1 MASYPPPSFFSSV
14 FDTNAFAHGNDN
26 AGLTEAEANLL
37 YYKYPVGQPFQTLQ
51 QTDHTGLA
59 TFNAGIDIQTGTLTF
74 PDNTVQTTAFT
85 GSGGAGSL
93 SATLVVGNSA
103 GATDINMNNNDIT
116 NCATINTVEFDR
128 GNNALQ
134 TTSINIGEN
143 NLVSTANSS
152 GYNVAIGSGCLSNP
166 SFSGESNIAF
176 GTSTLQ
182 GLSTGSFNLGI
193 GSVVGT
199 NITTGSHNVAIGYQ
213 ANQQMTSGSYCLAI
227 GDLAGSD
234 GSGAGNIATS
244 STAIGRNAK
253 WTGSNQI
260 VLGTASETVY
270 HKGNSQNEGLTT
282 MLNNLSMGST
292 TAIANR
298 QISSSYYNFYATN
311 NVGSLTYSGRLY
323 GNLNSIVYDC
333 PDTSSTGS
341 SSHIFYCYNGATAL
355 ASLSISNLSMTSNI
369 IQPASND
376 SSTKIPTTAWVQSAI
391 SASGGAGS
399 LSATLLV
406 GNSAGATDI
415 NMNNNDI
422 TNCATVSGLQVSSR
436 LTNINIGSGNQN
448 LTSTG
453 NGYNIAIGNTIM
465 PLITTAKNNNMVGS
479 SSGSGLI
486 DGQGNNG
493 LGSNALNAVSS
504 GDFNVA
510 IGNNTGKFLT
520 TGSYNVFLGSQ
531 AGQDNVS
538 GSSNVCVGNGAG
550 QTDTGS
556 NNTCI
561 GESTSIGGGVS
572 NSTAIGQGA
581 TTSTANT
588 IQLGKNTQNVNCP
601 NTLSV
606 AGTITNTATQPA
618 SNDSSTKVPTTA
630 WVQGAITAGLPASI
644 NQMWSWNAFNI
655 TGALPGGAIRTAS
668 LVLPYSSAIT
678 FSTSCRIEFNYAI
691 FSNSATTQTVI
702 PNLLSA
708 YTGQSG
714 GTNVNPNTF
723 SQVDLVFNPTT
734 QTMNSFICQST
745 FANIFTNTTTK
756 YWRGNSAYNFVPIK
770 FAQTAPITLNSPSAG
785 FMTINLDVGFP
796 AINYSSNPNYL
807 GNLCSIST
815 SIRITA
821 SQATTTDTI
830 GKTAYSSGV
839 AYFL

>member
-1 MASYPPPSFFSSV
+1 
-14 FDTNAFAHGNDN
+14 
-26 AGLTEAEANLL
+26 
-37 YYKYPVGQPFQTLQ
+37 
-51 QTDHTGLA
+51 
-59 TFNAGIDIQTGTLTF
+59 
-74 PDNTVQTTAFT
+74 
-85 GSGGAGSL
+85 
-93 SATLVVGNSA
+93 
-103 GATDINMNNNDIT
+103 
-116 NCATINTVEFDR
+116 
-128 GNNALQ
+128 
-134 TTSINIGEN
+134 
-143 NLVSTANSS
+143 
-152 GYNVAIGSGCLSNP
+152 
-166 SFSGESNIAF
+166 
-176 GTSTLQ
+176 
-182 GLSTGSFNLGI
+182 
-193 GSVVGT
+193 
-199 NITTGSHNVAIGYQ
+199 
-213 ANQQMTSGSYCLAI
+213 
-227 GDLAGSD
+227 
-234 GSGAGNIATS
+234 
-244 STAIGRNAK
+244 
-253 WTGSNQI
+253 
-260 VLGTASETVY
+260 
-270 HKGNSQNEGLTT
+270 
-282 MLNNLSMGST
+282 
-292 TAIANR
+292 
-298 QISSSYYNFYATN
+298 
-311 NVGSLTYSGRLY
+311 
-323 GNLNSIVYDC
+323 
-333 PDTSSTGS
+333 
-341 SSHIFYCYNGATAL
+341 
-355 ASLSISNLSMTSNI
+355 
-369 IQPASND
+369 
-376 SSTKIPTTAWVQSAI
+376 
-391 SASGGAGS
+391 
-399 LSATLLV
+399 
-406 GNSAGATDI
+406 
-415 NMNNNDI
+415 MNNNDI

>member
-1 MASYPPPSFFSSV
+1 MATYPPPSFFSNI
-14 FDTNAFAHGNDN
+14 FDSNAFIHSSTGT
-26 AGLTEAEANLL
+26 GLTQAEADLL
-37 YYKYPVGQPFQTLQ
+37 YYHYPVGQAFQTLQ

-59 TFNAGIDIQTGTLTF
+59 TFNAGIDINTGTLKF

-93 SATLVVGNSA
+93 SATLLVGNSA

-134 TTSINIGEN
+134 TTSINIGDG

-152 GYNVAIGSGCLSNP
+152 GFNVAIGSGCLKGS

-176 GTSTLQ
+176 GNSTLQ
-182 GLSTGSFNLGI
+182 SLTTGSFNLGI

-199 NITTGSHNVAIGYQ
+199 GMTTGQHNVAIGYQ

-227 GDLAGSD
+227 GDIAGS
-234 GSGAGNIATS
+234 AGGGGNTAVG

-260 VLGTASETVY
+260 VIGTSSETVY
-270 HKGNSQNEGLTT
+270 LKGNAQNEGTTT

-292 TAIANR
+292 TAIGNR
-298 QISSSYYNFYATN
+298 QISSSYYNFYATD

-333 PDTSSTGS
+333 PDVNSSGS
-341 SSHIFYCYNGATAL
+341 SAHVFYNYNNATVL
-355 ASLSISNLSMTSNI
+355 NSLTISNTGITNNTP
-369 IQPASND
+369 QPASND
-376 SSTKIPTTAWVQSAI
+376 TSTIVPTTAWVQGAI
-391 SASGGAGS
+391 IAGGGAGS

-422 TNCATVSGLQVSSR
+422 TNCATVNALQMSSR

-465 PLITTAKNNNMVGS
+465 PLITTAKNNNMLGS

-493 LGSNALNAVSS
+493 VGSNALNAVSS
-504 GDFNVA
+504 GNFNVA
-510 IGNNTGKFLT
+510 IGNNCGKFLT

-531 AGQDNVS
+531 AGQNNVS
-538 GSSNVCVGNGAG
+538 GTYNVCVGNGAG

-556 NNTCI
+556 SNTCL
-561 GESTSIGGGVS
+561 GNVSSIGGGVS
-572 NSTAIGQGA
+572 NSTAVGVGA

-588 IQLGKNTQNVNCP
+588 IQLGRTSENVNCP

-618 SNDSSTKVPTTA
+618 SNDTSTKVPTTA
-630 WVQGAITAGLPASI
+630 WVQGAITAGLPVAGI
-644 NQMWSWNAFNI
+644 NQMWSWNCFNI
-655 TGALPGGAIRTAS
+655 TGTLSGGSIRTAS

-714 GTNVNPNTF
+714 GTNVNPNTI
-723 SQVDLVFNPTT
+723 SMVDLVFNPTT
-734 QTMNSFICQST
+734 ATMNSFVCQST
-745 FANIFTNTTTK
+745 FANVFTNTTTK

-807 GNLCSIST
+807 GNLCSIAT

-830 GKTAYSSGV
+830 GQTTYSSGV

>member
-1 MASYPPPSFFSSV
+1 MASYPPPSFFSSI
-14 FDTNAFAHGNDN
+14 FDSNAFAHGNDN
-26 AGLTEAEANLL
+26 DGLTEAEANLL

-74 PDNTVQTTAFT
+74 PDNTVQTTA
-85 GSGGAGSL
+85 
-93 SATLVVGNSA
+93 ATA
-103 GATDINMNNNDIT
+103 
-116 NCATINTVEFDR
+116 
-128 GNNALQ
+128 
-134 TTSINIGEN
+134 
-143 NLVSTANSS
+143 
-152 GYNVAIGSGCLSNP
+152 
-166 SFSGESNIAF
+166 
-176 GTSTLQ
+176 
-182 GLSTGSFNLGI
+182 
-193 GSVVGT
+193 GT
-199 NITTGSHNVAIGYQ
+199 NLLPLNNV
-213 ANQQMTSGSYCLAI
+213 
-227 GDLAGSD
+227 
-234 GSGAGNIATS
+234 
-244 STAIGRNAK
+244 
-253 WTGSNQI
+253 WTGTNQFQS
-260 VLGTASETVY
+260 T
-270 HKGNSQNEGLTT
+270 TT
-282 MLNNLSMGST
+282 MLNNLSMNSI

-298 QISSSYYNFYATN
+298 QITSSYYNFYATD
-311 NVGSLTYSGRLY
+311 NVATLTYSGRFY
-323 GNLNSIVYDC
+323 GNLNGIVYDC
-333 PDTSSTGS
+333 PDTNATGS
-341 SSHIFYCYNGATAL
+341 SSHVFYNYNNATAL
-355 ASLSISNLSMTSNI
+355 NSLTISNTGITNNTT
-369 IQPASND
+369 QPASNN
-376 SSTKIPTTAWVQSAI
+376 SSTIVPTTAWVQSAI
-391 SASGGAGS
+391 AGAGAGS
-399 LSATLLV
+399 LSAVLLV
-406 GNSAGATDI
+406 GNNAGATDI
-415 NMNNNDI
+415 DMNNNDI
-422 TNCATVSGLQVSSR
+422 NNCATVSGLHVSSR

-465 PLITTAKNNNMVGS
+465 PIITTAKNNNMVGS

-493 LGSNALNAVSS
+493 FGSNALNAVSS

-510 IGNNTGKFLT
+510 IGNNTGKLLT

-531 AGQDNVS
+531 AGQNNLS

-588 IQLGKNTQNVNCP
+588 IQLGKNTHNVNCP

-606 AGTITNTATQPA
+606 VGTITNTATQPA

-630 WVQGAITAGLPASI
+630 WVQGAIASITTGI

-708 YTGQSG
+708 YTGQAG

-830 GKTAYSSGV
+830 GITTYSSGV
-839 AYFL
+839 GYFL